1 MLTLKEAAIL
11 AAKALDSKKA
21 VNLML
26 LEVKS
31 VTALTE
37 YMLLATGTSDTHL
50 RALCDEVERRLVE
63 EMRRLE
69 DRVLPRDM
77 DYLSIHGLRMEAR
90 QKLQDIRPRNLG
102 QASRV
107 SGVSPADVAVLMIY
121 LKQAENAT
129 H

>member
-1 MLTLKEAAIL
+1 MLTSKEAAIL

-50 RALCDEVERRLVE
+50 RALCDEVERLEREGSACVFYPD
-63 EMRRLE
+63 EMPVDNKETNWEKLCASYDAGYAQAQR
-69 DRVLPRDM
+69 
-77 DYLSIHGLRMEAR
+77 EA
-90 QKLQDIRPRNLG
+90 
-102 QASRV
+102 ASWEAWIGGR
-107 SGVSPADVAVLMIY
+107 
-121 LKQAENAT
+121 
-129 H
+129 